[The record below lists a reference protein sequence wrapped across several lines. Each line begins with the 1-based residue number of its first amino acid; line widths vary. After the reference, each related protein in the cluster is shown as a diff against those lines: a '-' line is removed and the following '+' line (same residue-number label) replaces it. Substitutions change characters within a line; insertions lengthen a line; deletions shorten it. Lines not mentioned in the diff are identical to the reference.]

1 MALGWDAERE
11 AATAAYA
18 TPDGRQRD
26 RRRRRRGLRGPA
38 SASSSTRHRVPGAT
52 LGILRDGEIS
62 AVGAG
67 VLSTATGVDVT
78 ADSVFQ
84 IGSITKVWTATLVM
98 QLVDEGALELDQP
111 VVELLPG
118 FRVAD
123 SEVTRTV
130 TMRHLLTHTS
140 GIDGDV
146 FTDTGRGDDCLER
159 YVTGLAEVE
168 QNHPLGA
175 TWSYCNS
182 GYVLAGR
189 IVEHLTGSTWDAALR
204 ERLVEP
210 LGLTATVTLPEDA
223 LLHRTAVGH
232 VGEPEDD
239 PVPAS
244 TWMLPRSAGPAGLIS
259 RASRTCSPSP
269 ACTSR
274 AASPQVGSACSRPQA
289 PPR

>member
-1 MALGWDAERE
+1 MAGRETVGGAAADFADRLGELLA
-11 AATAAYA
+11 
-18 TPDGRQRD
+18 
-26 RRRRRRGLRGPA
+26 
-38 SASSSTRHRVPGAT
+38 RHRVPGAT

-98 QLVDEGALELDQP
+98 QAVDEGLLELDQP
-111 VVELLPG
+111 VVELDG

-123 SEVTRTV
+123 ADVTRTV

-189 IVEHLTGSTWDAALR
+189 IVEHLTRSTWDAALR
-204 ERLVEP
+204 ELLVEP

-232 VGEPEDD
+232 VSGEGQGTTPC
-239 PVPAS
+239 P
-244 TWMLPRSAGPAGLIS
+244 PRRGCCRAPLGLQGS
-259 RASRTCSPSP
+259 SPRASRTCSPSP
-269 ACTSR
+269 ACTSP
-274 AASPQVGSACSRPQA
+274 AASPRAGSACSRLQS